1 MQTEFDWTRADQL
14 GMVERWTP
22 PSVPGVSAA
31 AMKSVLRS
39 IDSYGRGSEAWPS
52 EATLARDCGL
62 GVRTVKRAIKALG
75 VLSLLIVE
83 RRGPHT
89 VNHYRIVWTELA
101 LRCRGSA
108 GNLPERSA
116 TVSERSA
123 TVSERS
129 ATMALR
135 EVPPWP
141 PKRQGNDKETTT
153 TGADVV
159 VVELDKFLGSASKA
173 VRMAR
178 VRGVTDD
185 EIRDRIAS
193 WKQLPQAEQ
202 KPGTLFNWIAIEGS
216 YRKPTP
222 EAAEPIYGRGDGLS
236 KEQVADEALR
246 VRIVRAGRAA
256 GASHDAIEQRLQ
268 AAGV

>member
-14 GMVERWTP
+14 GVVERWEAP
-22 PSVPGVSAA
+22 RVPGVSGAA
-31 AMKSVLRS
+31 LKSVLRA
-39 IDSYGRGSEAWPS
+39 IDSYGRGREAWPS

-62 GVRTVKRAIKALG
+62 GVRTVKRAVKALG
-75 VLSLLIVE
+75 ALSLLIVE

-129 ATMALR
+129 AMVALH

-159 VVELDKFLGSASKA
+159 VVELGKFLGSAEKA

-178 VRGVTDD
+178 ARGVTDA
-185 EIRDRIAS
+185 EIRERIAD
-193 WKQLPQAEQ
+193 WQRLPVHEQ
-202 KPGTLFNWIAIEGS
+202 QPGWLFNWIAIEGS

-222 EAAEPIYGRGDGLS
+222 ENVEPICGRGDGLS
-236 KEQVADEALR
+236 KDQVAAEALR

-256 GASHDAIEQRLQ
+256 GASQQQIESRLQ

>member
-1 MQTEFDWTRADQL
+1 VQTEFDWTRADQL
-14 GMVERWTP
+14 GMVERWEAP
-22 PSVPGVSAA
+22 RVPGVSGA
-31 AMKSVLRS
+31 AMKSVLRA
-39 IDSYGRGSEAWPS
+39 IDSYGRGREAWPS

-75 VLSLLIVE
+75 LLSLLIVE

-101 LRCRGSA
+101 LRCRETA
-108 GNLPERSA
+108 GNIPERSA
-116 TVSERSA
+116 TVTERSA

-129 ATMALR
+129 ATMALH

-159 VVELDKFLGSASKA
+159 VVELGKFLGSAEKA

-178 VRGVTDD
+178 ARGVTDA
-185 EIRDRIAS
+185 EIRERIAT
-193 WKQLPQAEQ
+193 WQRLPEHEQ
-202 KPGTLFNWIAIEGS
+202 QPGWLFNWIAIEGS
-216 YRKPTP
+216 YRPPVP
-222 EAAEPIYGRGDGLS
+222 ESVEPIYGRGDGLS
-236 KEQVADEALR
+236 KDQVAAEALR

-256 GASHDAIEQRLQ
+256 GASQQQIESRL
-268 AAGV
+268 ALAGV